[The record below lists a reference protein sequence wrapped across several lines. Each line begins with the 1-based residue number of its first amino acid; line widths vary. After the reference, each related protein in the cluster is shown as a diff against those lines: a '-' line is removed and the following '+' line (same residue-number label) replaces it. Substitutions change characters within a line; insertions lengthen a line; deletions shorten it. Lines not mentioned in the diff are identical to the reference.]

1 MGEVALAYAAW
12 TAIAVGVGSA
22 VKQDQDRKK
31 ASGSRNSAEE
41 IKRVRGDEINK
52 EESEAIADEQQ
63 RERIR
68 KQNRA
73 RKASANKTK
82 GRAGTVLTTSGAP
95 AGATTGSSTTGGST
109 GATKTKLGM

>member
-1 MGEVALAYAAW
+1 MAAFS
-12 TAIAVGVGSA
+12 AIALWTLAAASA
-22 VKQDQDRKK
+22 HTARKAEENRK
-31 ASGSRNSAEE
+31 RASGSARSAGV
-41 IKRVRGDEINK
+41 IKQVEGEKVEK
-52 EESEAIADEQQ
+52 EETEAIADEQQ